1 MYGNQKIGSVSVA
14 TDTIKITKK
23 GKTMKQTPISKTAET
38 IAIAN
43 AEAVLGRKL
52 TYFELA
58 LVQMTI
64 LHYHYNQ

>member
-1 MYGNQKIGSVSVA
+1 
-14 TDTIKITKK
+14 
-23 GKTMKQTPISKTAET
+23 MKQTPISKTAET

-64 LHYHYNQ
+64 LHYHYNQQCQWLLLQSN